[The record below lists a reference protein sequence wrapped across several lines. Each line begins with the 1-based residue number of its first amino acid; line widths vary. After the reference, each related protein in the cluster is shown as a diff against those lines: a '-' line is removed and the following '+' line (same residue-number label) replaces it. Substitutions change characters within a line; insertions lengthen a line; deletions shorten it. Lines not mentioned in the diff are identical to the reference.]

1 MRPSRQLPRLLVA
14 LAGALSL
21 GPVAAVAQEPSPHH
35 HQHHKPKRFKDAAQ
49 WAKQFEAA
57 ERDRWQKPDAVIAAL
72 ALRPEHRVADIG
84 SATGYFTV
92 RLARAVPRGKVW
104 GVDIEPDMVRYLNAR
119 AAREKLANLSSIR
132 GDAADPRLP
141 EKVDLVFICNTYHHI
156 ERRTDYFAR
165 VAARLRPGGR
175 LAVVDFKRGKLPV
188 GPPERE
194 RIAPAQLERELVAAG
209 YERVRLDERT
219 LPYQYIA
226 IYRLRRRE

>member
-1 MRPSRQLPRLLVA
+1 MRPSLLHALIVA
-14 LAGALSL
+14 LLGA
-21 GPVAAVAQEPSPHH
+21 VAAGPALAQEPSPHH
-35 HQHHKPKRFKDAAQ
+35 KQHHMPKRFKDAAQ
-49 WAKQFEAA
+49 WAQQFEAP

-119 AAREKLANLSSIR
+119 AAREKLTRLRSVLGGA
-132 GDAADPRLP
+132 DDPRLP

-156 ERRTDYFAR
+156 ERRAAYFTR
-165 VAARLRPGGR
+165 LAAWLRPGGR
-175 LAVVDFKRGKLPV
+175 LAVVDFKLGKIPV

-194 RIAPAQLERELVAAG
+194 RIAPAQLDRELAAAG

-226 IYRLRRRE
+226 IYRLRRR